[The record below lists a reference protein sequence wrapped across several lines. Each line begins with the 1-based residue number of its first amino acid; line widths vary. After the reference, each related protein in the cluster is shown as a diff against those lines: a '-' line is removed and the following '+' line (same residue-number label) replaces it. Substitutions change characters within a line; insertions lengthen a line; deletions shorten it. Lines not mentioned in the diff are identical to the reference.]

1 MADLIWK
8 VLASPL
14 LLLVPSILLFWAF
27 RRRRAHGLFRR
38 NGIPGPEPELFW
50 GNWKQLKKNRIQ
62 VLQQWIEEYGQVFG
76 FFMAEKPWMVVTDL
90 DLVRQIFVTE
100 ANTFTDRPQYVI
112 DVEPFTSALPF
123 LPGDEWKKVRP
134 VLNTSLTAGKMNL
147 LSGIV
152 SECAREFLEVLRK
165 HHERK
170 DVVNFVE
177 AAEGYAL
184 DVITRVGLTWNT
196 KCQQKSDDPLLL
208 GLRWIFEDLDKTA
221 VENTLAQPGI
231 RTILRHLYPLTSFSK
246 VLSRIAKNV
255 RDTAHKRRQGQAP
268 REKDILQAML
278 DAQDGVEDKECD
290 SCLPLEHGAWRK
302 NGIHKNGLLIE
313 DRHLTSN
320 SIMVLIANFETTS
333 ATIGFTLHLL
343 ATHPEEQDK
352 LFLEIDAMLPQTSE
366 TSLNNLQNMTRLDMV
381 VKESLRL
388 YPPIPILVTRV
399 CPRDTT
405 VMKQFIPAGTM
416 VVAPAWHIH
425 RSPQF
430 WNDPSRFLPDRFAQD
445 QPERHP
451 FAYFPFG
458 LGPRSCFGK
467 RLAVLQVKTAIVE
480 ILRNYR
486 VLPCGETVDP
496 IRVTVPNV
504 LLRPVGGIKLRLASR
519 R

>member
-1 MADLIWK
+1 
-8 VLASPL
+8 
-14 LLLVPSILLFWAF
+14 
-27 RRRRAHGLFRR
+27 
-38 NGIPGPEPELFW
+38 
-50 GNWKQLKKNRIQ
+50 
-62 VLQQWIEEYGQVFG
+62 
-76 FFMAEKPWMVVTDL
+76 
-90 DLVRQIFVTE
+90 E

-134 VLNTSLTAGKMNL
+134 VLNTSLTAGKMDL

-152 SECAREFLEVLRK
+152 SECSREFLEVLRK
-165 HHERK
+165 HQERN

-184 DVITRVGLTWNT
+184 DVITRVGLTWNVST
-196 KCQQKSDDPLLL
+196 CQQKSDDPLLL

-231 RTILRHLYPLTSFSK
+231 RTIFRHLYPLTSFSK

-255 RDTAHKRRQGQAP
+255 RDTVHKRRQGQAP
-268 REKDILQAML
+268 RENDILQTML
-278 DAQDGVEDKECD
+278 DAQDGAEDKKCD

-302 NGIHKNGLLIE
+302 KDIHKNGLPIE

-352 LFLEIDAMLPQTSE
+352 LFPDIDAVFPQSSE
-366 TSLNNLQNMTRLDMV
+366 TSLNNLQNLTRLDMV

-388 YPPIPILVTRV
+388 YPPIPILITRV
-399 CPRDTT
+399 CPQDTT
-405 VMKQFIPAGTM
+405 VMEQFIPAGTT

-425 RSPQF
+425 RSSQF
-430 WNDPSRFLPDRFAQD
+430 WSDPSRFLPDRFAQD
-445 QPERHP
+445 RPERHP

-480 ILRNYR
+480 ILQNYK
-486 VLPCGETVDP
+486 VLPCRETVDP

-504 LLRPVGGIKLRLASR
+504 LLRPVGGIKLRLVSR